1 MMRLKNKYAN
11 LLYGLLMVAAIKT
24 ENAAAEDLTS
34 IKVQGSACENL
45 KRGETLST
53 ARVRATDA
61 ASFNA
66 VSKLDSLKQ
75 YKEELDSHDFNVMVY
90 NIVDN
95 YLEDLNVSTQ
105 EQNEE
110 KICIEVSG
118 YVSQSHVEQGIDESF
133 NRQTQETELV
143 DETAENAADLSAA
156 VTEELNKA
164 TDRFEQQQEKML
176 EEKEIVY
183 EDKPEEQAIITPP
196 PPVALEQKIGPQTEV
211 KPEQPQPL
219 AEEKAIRQEG
229 LIFVAPTEFFNQTSS
244 DYYSAIIK
252 NWFVDKKG
260 FLITSDSKLAD
271 FILRPK
277 ILRAKVETVNEESN
291 RLQMVTALELVYAA
305 SGKSYTEHQNRF
317 VVYGNDEGEQDVAYR
332 LMKQLLEKSCE
343 ELITGMEKYVE
354 AKAPKTTSP
363 QALPPI
369 ITPAKIQYPTVGD

>member
-34 IKVQGSACENL
+34 IKVQGSACETL

-133 NRQTQETELV
+133 KRQTQETELV
-143 DETAENAADLSAA
+143 DEMAENAADLSAA

-196 PPVALEQKIGPQTEV
+196 PAVTPEQKIEPQTEV

-252 NWFVDKKG
+252 NWFTDKKG

>member
-24 ENAAAEDLTS
+24 ENAVAEDLTS

-176 EEKEIVY
+176 KEKEIVY
-183 EDKPEEQAIITPP
+183 EDKPEEKAIITPP
-196 PPVALEQKIGPQTEV
+196 LPVALEQKIEPQTEV

-252 NWFVDKKG
+252 NWFADKKG

-354 AKAPKTTSP
+354 AKAPKNTA